1 MGAGS
6 DPGAVDLGPR
16 QHRQQ
21 VADLAPAEAL
31 PAPRHQFPKD
41 GGRGLSVAQGGVRR
55 AHVQLQR
62 LHDPGQAGG
71 LAAGQVEHQPGQSRG
86 VHDRMFE
93 RLLQAAPHQVGV
105 EGVVAVLDQHRTSC
119 KAQEGRAG
127 VAEARCPH
135 QHRAIDLVPL
145 LGVAVDRR
153 AGFDQGV
160 EEGQRGVQPEA
171 LGADLDD
178 QERPVAGGLHVERDI
193 LGLAERSFGRDRHA
207 LREQLRKERDL
218 TEARLEPDPQYAFL
232 WLQTRNRVISR
243 ILRSNARL
251 QFSM

>member
-55 AHVQLQR
+55 AHVEAQL
-62 LHDPGQAGG
+62 LHHAGQARS
-71 LAAGQVEHQPGQSRG
+71 LAAGQLEHQARQRRG
-86 VHDRMFE
+86 VDDRVLE
-93 RLLQAAPHQVGV
+93 GLPEAPAHQVGV

-178 QERPVAGGLHVERDI
+178 QERPVAGGLHIERDI
-193 LGLAERSFGRDRHA
+193 LGLAEWSLGRDREA